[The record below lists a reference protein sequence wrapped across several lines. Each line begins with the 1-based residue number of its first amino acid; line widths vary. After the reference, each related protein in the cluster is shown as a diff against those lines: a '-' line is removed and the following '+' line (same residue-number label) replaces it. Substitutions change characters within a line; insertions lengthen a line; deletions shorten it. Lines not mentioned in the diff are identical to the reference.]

1 MGGAKRYPSTPVR
14 MAMGI
19 ASLHPSYEAADRII
33 FMHDVAN
40 FLR

>member
-1 MGGAKRYPSTPVR
+1 MGEAKRYPSTPVR

-19 ASLHPSYEAADRII
+19 ASLHPSYETLSRII
-33 FMHDVAN
+33 FGHDVPD